1 MNKTFTLWFARRTP
15 DSIGP
20 DFEYKEITATSQKEA
35 KRIGKSMEHPD
46 TTDDRVWFRG
56 LVPNRVAT

>member
-1 MNKTFTLWFARRTP
+1 MKKTFTLWFARRTP

-20 DFEYKEITATSQKEA
+20 DFEYQEIAAASQKEA

-46 TTDDRVWFRG
+46 DPDNRLWFRG
-56 LVPNRVAT
+56 LVPNREAA